1 MKKSL
6 WVALASLLILSAGF
20 VAAAEKKTG
29 MAKMPEHS
37 MYAPADIKWM
47 DAPPVL
53 PAGAKAAVLEGN
65 PSKAGYFAM
74 RLKIQPHWHPN
85 VERVTVISG
94 TLGIGVGDTFDPSK
108 GHEMSAGTY
117 ASMQPKVHHFAW
129 TKGET
134 EIQLTTIGPWK
145 LVYVNPKDDPSKM
158 AKK

>member
-53 PAGAKAAVLEGN
+53 PAGAKAAAK
-65 PSKAGYFAM
+65 PA
-74 RLKIQPHWHPN
+74 
-85 VERVTVISG
+85 ISRCVSSSR
-94 TLGIGVGDTFDPSK
+94 TATRSCRTGIRT
-108 GHEMSAGTY
+108 
-117 ASMQPKVHHFAW
+117 
-129 TKGET
+129 
-134 EIQLTTIGPWK
+134 
-145 LVYVNPKDDPSKM
+145 
-158 AKK
+158 